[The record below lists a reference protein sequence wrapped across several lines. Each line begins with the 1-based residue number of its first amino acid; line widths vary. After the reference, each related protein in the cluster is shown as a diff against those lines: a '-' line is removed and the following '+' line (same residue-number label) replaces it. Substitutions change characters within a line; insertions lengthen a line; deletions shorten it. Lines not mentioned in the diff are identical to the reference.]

1 MDTALFHLNL
11 MESESVPASHG
22 PRAHRDPGVGSA
34 PERHEEAG
42 LVSHQVNRGTCL
54 RDASLRHRGTLGQLV
69 SPQERALSAL
79 PATQGHPRARPARCR
94 ELLAPVPGSAGR
106 GVCSAAGTMQ
116 GEEVCRILCSGAQ
129 PLPRAGRTPWI
140 WKTESDP
147 VWTGRL
153 PCSRGPG
160 SHPGAV
166 PLASAWHLSVPQDG
180 LKVGLAST
188 RPTRSYLPSHQAA
201 IANHP
206 PSARCGAPAPSPASP
221 PPPGPCAARAGAASS
236 PSQGSE
242 QSWAPAPV
250 MWFCGSC
257 VTGTKEKSGRSPPRR
272 SQDVSKAPGSS
283 REFLWADMVLGS
295 TWDRHPGPWA
305 GPGIYRDMGP
315 REERA
320 PWTT

>member
-106 GVCSAAGTMQ
+106 GVCSAARTMQ

-188 RPTRSYLPSHQAA
+188 WPTCSYLPSHQAA

-206 PSARCGAPAPSPASP
+206 PLRPLW
-221 PPPGPCAARAGAASS
+221 S
-236 PSQGSE
+236 PSSFPSFAAATGALCCQGG
-242 QSWAPAPV
+242 
-250 MWFCGSC
+250 CGQLSI
-257 VTGTKEKSGRSPPRR
+257 SG
-272 SQDVSKAPGSS
+272 Q
-283 REFLWADMVLGS
+283 
-295 TWDRHPGPWA
+295 
-305 GPGIYRDMGP
+305 
-315 REERA
+315 
-320 PWTT
+320 